1 MGKMQ
6 TFGDYKGENL
16 FLNRYESCVLEWCD
30 VCVEDFGPLMKLLR
44 LADGENKPFVGFI
57 FGELLEVRN
66 KITIACNNLER
77 NYKPIFDIIDEKM
90 KGRLDSCLHMSAFV
104 LNPFYFYEDATIEH
118 D

>member
-1 MGKMQ
+1 
-6 TFGDYKGENL
+6 
-16 FLNRYESCVLEWCD
+16 
-30 VCVEDFGPLMKLLR
+30 MKLLR